1 MTIKFNSIQLALV
14 ILWLLLFPS
23 CPQKEFVEPA
33 TEPKPVINNVVPN
46 DTVAISHD
54 TIITPPPVVPII
66 PYSSHHI
73 NTASTTPQEL
83 LAYANTLIGI
93 PYKYASTDPSIGFDC
108 SGFITYVFNHFKIA
122 VPRSSIDFTNVE
134 REIKPGEAKPGDI
147 VLFTGTDTTT
157 REVGHM
163 GILTSTENGDYYFI
177 HSTSGKANGV
187 TISPLN
193 KYYALRFVKIIRI
206 FPQNDIDL

>member
-1 MTIKFNSIQLALV
+1 MTIKFNSIQLTLV
-14 ILWLLLFPS
+14 IFWLLLFPS
-23 CPQKEFVEPA
+23 CPPKEFVEPA
-33 TEPKPVINNVVPN
+33 TETEAVINNVVPN

-54 TIITPPPVVPII
+54 TVITPPPSVTII
-66 PYSSHHI
+66 PYSSHPI
-73 NTASTTPQEL
+73 NTGSTTPKEL

-134 REIKPGEAKPGDI
+134 REIKPGDAKPGDI

-157 REVGHM
+157 RDVGHM

-193 KYYALRFVKIIRI
+193 KYYAVRFVKIIRI

>member
-1 MTIKFNSIQLALV
+1 MTIKFNSIQLTLV
-14 ILWLLLFPS
+14 ILWLLLLPF
-23 CPQKEFVEPA
+23 CPQKKFVEPA
-33 TEPKPVINNVVPN
+33 TETEAVINNVVQI
-46 DTVAISHD
+46 DTVVTNHD
-54 TIITPPPVVPII
+54 TVINHPPVAPII
-66 PYSSHHI
+66 PYSSNHI
-73 NTASTTPQEL
+73 NTGFTTPQEL

-134 REIKPGEAKPGDI
+134 REIKPSEAKPGDI
-147 VLFTGTDTTT
+147 ILFTGTDTTT

-193 KYYALRFVKIIRI
+193 NYYALRFIKIIRI